1 MERLK
6 AYYILTKPGIIY
18 GNVLTAMAGFFLAA
32 NGTIQWA
39 LLLALVVGLSLVIAS
54 ACVLNNIIDRTIDKK
69 MNRTK
74 KRALVTGKIR
84 VRSAYSYSIILGVSG
99 FATLALYVNVM
110 TVWLGAAAYVLYIA
124 AYGVTKRK
132 SVHGTLVGSIP
143 GALPPVAG
151 YVAVTGNVDEVA
163 LVLFLILVL
172 WQMPH
177 FYAIAMFRRKEY
189 EAADIPVLP
198 IVKGVLAAKQ
208 HIVAYILL
216 FIIASQLLAIMGHTG
231 IIYSIVLLLLGCVW
245 LIKAIQGFKVVDDEI
260 WARGVFHFSLFV
272 LLGFSMLTIVDA
284 WLV

>member
-1 MERLK
+1 MGRLK
-6 AYYILTKPGIIY
+6 AYYTLTKPGIIY

-32 NGTIQWA
+32 NGTIQLA

-74 KRALVTGKIR
+74 KRALVTGEIR
-84 VRSAYSYSIILGVSG
+84 VRSAYIYSIILGVSG
-99 FATLALYVNVM
+99 FATLALYVNLM

-151 YVAVTGNVDEVA
+151 YVAVTGVVDEVA
-163 LVLFLILVL
+163 LVLLLILVL

-189 EAADIPVLP
+189 EAASIPVLP
-198 IVKGVLAAKQ
+198 IVKGASVAKKQ
-208 HIVAYILL
+208 IIAYIIL

-231 IIYSIVLLLLGCVW
+231 IIYSIVLLLLGGIW
-245 LIKAIQGFKVVDDEI
+245 LIKAVRGFRAVDDEI